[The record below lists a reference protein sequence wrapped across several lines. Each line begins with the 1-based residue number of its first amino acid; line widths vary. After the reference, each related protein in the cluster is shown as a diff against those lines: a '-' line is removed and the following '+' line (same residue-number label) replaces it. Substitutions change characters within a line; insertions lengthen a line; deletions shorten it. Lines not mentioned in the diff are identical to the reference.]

1 MTKSVLPLEPWV
13 IKTRKAFLWIGLGL
27 PAAGF
32 FYSAI
37 FDNAEKITWGLIG
50 VTFMSTLFLPFAL
63 LPLILL
69 PTYKSRIIFIPPLL
83 AIAYFM
89 ISGGIGGLQY
99 FLLWIIIFTAI
110 TLVIP
115 QSSTMEMRIRQLFRK

>member
-1 MTKSVLPLEPWV
+1 VTKSVLPLKPWV
-13 IKTRKAFLWIGLGL
+13 IKTRKAFLWVGLGW
-27 PAAGF
+27 PVVGF
-32 FYSAI
+32 FYAGIFGEHSAT
-37 FDNAEKITWGLIG
+37 TWAMIG
-50 VTFMSTLFLPFAL
+50 VTFMAMLFLPVAL

-69 PTYKSRIIFIPPLL
+69 PTYKSRIIGIPPLL

-99 FLLWIIIFTAI
+99 FLLWIVIFTAI

-115 QSSTMEMRIRQLFRK
+115 QASTMEMRARQMFRK